1 MKKRYIEKLGAKL
14 SPLGF
19 GVMRLPMKGGE
30 FPEEVY
36 RLLDRAVEKG
46 INYFDT
52 AYPYLGGKSEVLV
65 REALVRRYPRDSFY
79 IADKLPV
86 WLCRNRDDME
96 RIFQVQLERLGTEY
110 IDFYLLHGL
119 HKNRWEDIRSKGVL
133 DFLEEKKKEGR
144 IRRIGFSFHDTPE
157 VLGQIVEAYPWEFA
171 QLQIN
176 YYDWT
181 VINTKACYEILE
193 ERGIP
198 CMIMEPVGGGRLSRL
213 PDEAERILKKVH
225 PERSAAS
232 WAIRFAASL
241 PNAAVTLSGM
251 SDTIQLDDN
260 VNQFQEM
267 EPWSK
272 EEGAAVEKVVR
283 LLESFNPVPCS
294 GCRYCVEEC
303 PRGVDIPQIFKRYN
317 DYRMFEGMA
326 RFDIDYFAFVPEGK
340 RGDSCI
346 RCGKCSARCPQKI
359 SVPEEIGKI
368 HAYAVGLQ
376 EGSRK

>member
-157 VLGQIVEAYPWEFA
+157 VLGQIVEAYPW
-171 QLQIN
+171 
-176 YYDWT
+176 
-181 VINTKACYEILE
+181 
-193 ERGIP
+193 
-198 CMIMEPVGGGRLSRL
+198 
-213 PDEAERILKKVH
+213 
-225 PERSAAS
+225 
-232 WAIRFAASL
+232 SL
-241 PNAAVTLSGM
+241 PSFR
-251 SDTIQLDDN
+251 STI
-260 VNQFQEM
+260 M
-267 EPWSK
+267 T
-272 EEGAAVEKVVR
+272 GR
-283 LLESFNPVPCS
+283 
-294 GCRYCVEEC
+294 
-303 PRGVDIPQIFKRYN
+303 
-317 DYRMFEGMA
+317 
-326 RFDIDYFAFVPEGK
+326 
-340 RGDSCI
+340 
-346 RCGKCSARCPQKI
+346 
-359 SVPEEIGKI
+359 
-368 HAYAVGLQ
+368 
-376 EGSRK
+376 